1 MLRTWSLD
9 LVSAIRQYLL
19 AALLLAGS
27 FVPVFAQSSND
38 PVGSS
43 QVRSI
48 HGEWQLRCG
57 QPPGSSVEK
66 CGLVQSV
73 KAEDR
78 PNVALTV
85 VFLKSSDGK
94 TRLLRVVAP
103 LGVLLPTGLGLK
115 IDNADVGHASFLK
128 CGLAG
133 CVAEVVVD
141 DALIKKMQTGSN
153 AVFIIFQTPEFGIGV
168 PISLAGFS
176 DGLTQLN

>member
-1 MLRTWSLD
+1 MFHKHHILFAAF
-9 LVSAIRQYLL
+9 AIL
-19 AALLLAGS
+19 AALA
-27 FVPVFAQSSND
+27 PNMTAAAND
-38 PVGSS
+38 GIGSS
-43 QVRSI
+43 EVRSV
-48 HGEWQLRCG
+48 HGAWQLRCN

-78 PNVALTV
+78 PNVSLTV
-85 VFLKSSDGK
+85 IFIKSFDQK
-94 TRLLRVVAP
+94 TRILRVVAP

-128 CGLAG
+128 CGPVG
-133 CVAEVVVD
+133 CVAEVIANDELVE
-141 DALIKKMQTGSN
+141 KMQTGSN

-176 DGLTQLN
+176 DGLTNLN